1 MRCRHCPHSL
11 STKATESQERGEL
24 SGLDESIG
32 SRELTVELDQIF
44 IEVVLDGGVGDV
56 IGSRELTVELDQIF
70 SEVVLDGGVGDV
82 P

>member
-1 MRCRHCPHSL
+1 MQFGSQQLIFVLGSSLANLLLLGLVMRCRHYPHSL

-44 IEVVLDGGVGDV
+44 
-56 IGSRELTVELDQIF
+56 

-82 P
+82 S